1 MNGRK
6 DSIDDFILPLIDGE
20 LSGSFVDHEK
30 LIFVSDSLYP
40 IGMENFRSK
49 AGHSPKSPSEKL
61 DKLEIQKRVR
71 ERWQNAAKKL
81 KFMKDPW
88 YEFHIQD
95 YPIEKVVRHRYNPVK
110 KEWRRD
116 ECVVRMEPKQFAN
129 GAMRACFRLYALG
142 NFQ

>member
-6 DSIDDFILPLIDGE
+6 DSIDDFILPLIHGE
-20 LSGSFVDHEK
+20 LSSSYVDHEK
-30 LIFVSDSLYP
+30 LIFVPDSDSLYP

-49 AGHSPKSPSEKL
+49 SSAKSPSGKL
-61 DKLEIQKRVR
+61 DKLDIQKRVK

-81 KFMKDPW
+81 KYMKDPW
-88 YEFHIQD
+88 FEFHIQD
-95 YPIEKVVRHRYNPVK
+95 YPIENVVRHRYNPVK

-129 GAMRACFRLYALG
+129 GAMRACFRL
-142 NFQ
+142 